1 MDGADMKFKMA
12 EKSLFAILLR
22 SPWWIS
28 FGLVFIF
35 VLASKALLPE
45 PYVIYGAIGGFPF
58 LVIGCIAAWRQL
70 QAPNPKHVEASLQQ
84 AAAMSWRD
92 FSATIERAFSNQGY
106 EVVRLNT
113 AAADFKL
120 EKAGRTTLLAAKRF
134 KAANP
139 GVEVLRD
146 LVALRDAQNADL
158 CSFIS
163 LGTLSDGA
171 LRFAQANR
179 VELVAPATLAAWVG
193 IKK

>member
-1 MDGADMKFKMA
+1 MKLKMA

-28 FGLVFIF
+28 FGLVGIF

-45 PYVIYGAIGGFPF
+45 PYFIYGAMGGCPF
-58 LVIGCIAAWRQL
+58 LVIGCMAAWRQFR
-70 QAPNPKHVEASLQQ
+70 APNPKHMEASLQQ

-92 FSATIERAFSNQGY
+92 FSAAIERAFSGQGY
-106 EVVRLNT
+106 AVARLNT
-113 AAADFKL
+113 AAADFRL
-120 EKAGRTTLLAAKRF
+120 EKAGRTTLLAAKRW

-139 GVEVLRD
+139 GVETLRE

-171 LRFAQANR
+171 LRFARANQ
-179 VELVAPATLAAWVG
+179 VELVPPSTLAAWIG
-193 IKK
+193 MKK

>member
-1 MDGADMKFKMA
+1 MKFKMA

-28 FGLVFIF
+28 FALVAVFAG
-35 VLASKALLPE
+35 ASKALLPE
-45 PYVIYGAIGGFPF
+45 PYVVYGVMGGFPF
-58 LVIGCIAAWRQL
+58 LVIGCVAAWRQL
-70 QAPNPKHVEASLQQ
+70 QAPNPKQVEASLQQ

-92 FSATIERAFSNQGY
+92 FSAAIERAFSSQGY
-106 EVVRLNT
+106 AVARLNA

-120 EKAGRTTLLAAKRF
+120 EKAGRTTLLAAKRW

-139 GVEVLRD
+139 GVESLRE
-146 LVALRDAQNADL
+146 LVALRNAQNADL

-171 LRFAQANR
+171 LRFARANQ
-179 VELVAPATLAAWVG
+179 VEVVALTTLASWIG
-193 IKK
+193 LRK